1 MESKNTQ
8 RSSAAESWLMIFN
21 RFVIGIGVLAIVF
34 FATGKALQ
42 LFKGGDDTVTREAQV
57 SVEQTLVL
65 ISKDSDSFRK
75 IQSYSDLETLFGDEV
90 VFVSA
95 SEPAYVMT
103 TGERRFEIGDIPG
116 TDVELS
122 SITSTQLVLKQA
134 EEVIVFTLPNENLQ

>member
-1 MESKNTQ
+1 MQ
-8 RSSAAESWLMIFN
+8 RSSMLRPWTMTLN
-21 RFVIGIGVLAIVF
+21 RFVIGIGVLALVF
-34 FATGKALQ
+34 FMMGKALQ
-42 LFKGGDDTVTREAQV
+42 LFKGGDDTAKRELQV
-57 SVEQTLVL
+57 GVEQTLVL

-75 IQSYSDLETLFGDEV
+75 IQNYSGLDTLFGDEV

-116 TDVELS
+116 MDVELS

-134 EEVIVFTLPNENLQ
+134 GEILVFTLPDENTQ